1 MLEAYHQ
8 FAYARRMLSRT
19 LGSTEISVSALGLGA
34 GQLGDV
40 ALDDAQVERLLNG
53 AVDAGVTLIDTA
65 RGYGASEDRIGRH
78 LGHRRRDFVL
88 STKVG
93 YGIAGFTDWT
103 GACITAGIDE
113 ALRLLRTD
121 FIDIVHLH
129 SCPIEVMSQG
139 EITRALDVA
148 VTSGKVRVAAYS
160 GDNEALNWALT
171 SGHFGSLQTS
181 INLFDQ
187 RVISDG
193 LRIARERGLG
203 VIAKR
208 PIGNAPWRFIEQPR
222 GDYCETYWLRMCAM
236 GIDPRAVNLF
246 GIPFA
251 ELALR
256 FTAFLPGVSSC
267 IVGTRHLEHFH
278 THVKSLERGPL
289 SDDIVAA
296 LRASFAE
303 NDDGWIGQT

>member
-1 MLEAYHQ
+1 
-8 FAYARRMLSRT
+8 MLSRT
-19 LGSTEISVSALGLGA
+19 LGSTGIPVSALGLGA
-34 GQLGDV
+34 GQLGDL
-40 ALDDAQVERLLNG
+40 ALDDAQIGRLLNG
-53 AVDAGVTLIDTA
+53 ALDCGVTLIDTA

-93 YGIAGFTDWT
+93 YGIAGTADWT

-129 SCPIEVMSQG
+129 SCPIEVMSRD
-139 EITRALDVA
+139 EITRALDGAVA
-148 VTSGKVRVAAYS
+148 SGKVRVAAYS
-160 GDNEALNWALT
+160 GDNEALAWAIT
-171 SGHFGSLQTS
+171 SGHFGGVQTS
-181 INLFDQ
+181 VNMFDQ
-187 RVISDG
+187 RVIAGG
-193 LRIARERGLG
+193 LHAARERGLG

-208 PIGNAPWRFIEQPR
+208 PIANAPWRFTEQPS
-222 GDYCETYWLRMCAM
+222 GDYCETYWLRMRAM
-236 GIDPRAVNLF
+236 GIDPRTPSPF
-246 GIPFA
+246 GIPFE

-267 IVGTRHLEHFH
+267 IVGTRHLEHLQ
-278 THVKSLERGPL
+278 THVRNIEEGPL
-289 SDDIVAA
+289 PDDVVAA
-296 LRASFAE
+296 LRASFIK